1 MFLLINSDS
10 SQGKNFVSFVSSPT
24 QQKLARN
31 FRAKALFIILRT
43 YRFQKGCDEWPIN
56 IGLD

>member
-43 YRFQKGCDEWPIN
+43 YRFQKGCDE
-56 IGLD
+56 